1 MNNHLSTALARERAA
16 DFDRSAS
23 ERRRT
28 RVVTGIATTD
38 APRLRRLPNLFPA
51 SRG

>member
-1 MNNHLSTALARERAA
+1 MNNHLSTALARERTA
-16 DFDRSAS
+16 DFHRSAS

-28 RVVTGIATTD
+28 RVGSRS
-38 APRLRRLPNLFPA
+38 PRRLPNPFPT